1 MLNTYLST
9 LGGFFDRRFIIAYW
23 VPMFLFLAILLL
35 GGAALLYGPGA
46 ALAAWAALDP
56 MMQVLVMLAA
66 LLGITVLAYLL
77 QALTTPL
84 LRFYEGYWPDWLGWL
99 REKAQADQKRRMDAM
114 KGSEDKTHDR
124 ASLQA
129 LHQPGVYRQRYFH
142 YPRSHE
148 MIRATSLGNTLTASE
163 EYPYIVYRIDSILW
177 WPRLTPLLPE
187 DFRKQV
193 DQNFT
198 PLLALINLSFLFTL
212 LAFLGGGLLLFI
224 DIFVISQSPWFF
236 ALVFV
241 GGLLLAKLSYEGA
254 VAQAVNY
261 GTTIRVAF
269 DLYRHSILKQM
280 HIPVPD
286 SLLHERV
293 LWDALNQWVYHF
305 IPPWDS
311 GWPLPKEVYPSGDF
325 YYDFH
330 KEPSPPAKEKLQKIE
345 LDLSGSPTLILRQE
359 GGKDE

>member
-1 MLNTYLST
+1 MLNAYLTT

-23 VPMFLFLAILLL
+23 APMFLFLAILLL
-35 GGAALLYGPGA
+35 GGAAVLVGPGA

-56 MMQVLVMLAA
+56 MMQVLVALAA
-66 LLGITVLAYLL
+66 LLGITVFAYLF

-99 REKAQADQKRRMDAM
+99 RERAQADQKRRWEAL
-114 KGSEDKTHDR
+114 KGSSKDPK
-124 ASLQA
+124 A

-142 YPRSHE
+142 FPRSHD
-148 MIRATSLGNTLTASE
+148 MIRATRLGNTLTASE
-163 EYPYIVYRIDSILW
+163 EYPYQLYRLDAILW

-193 DQNFT
+193 DQQFT
-198 PLLALINLSFLFTL
+198 PLLALVNLSFLFAL
-212 LAFLGGGLLLFI
+212 LAFLGAGLLLVI
-224 DIFVISQSPWFF
+224 DLILMPQSPWLF
-236 ALVFV
+236 ALIFV

-261 GTTIRVAF
+261 GATIRVAF
-269 DLYRHSILKQM
+269 DLYRHEILKQM

-286 SLLHERV
+286 SLRQERM
-293 LWDALNQWVYHF
+293 LWDALNQWGYRT
-305 IPPWDS
+305 IPPWES
-311 GWPLPKEVYPSGDF
+311 GWPLPKEAYPAGDF

-330 KEPSPPAKEKLQKIE
+330 KEPTQPPPEKPQQIE
-345 LDLSGSPTLILRQE
+345 LELRGSPTVTLRQE
-359 GGKDE
+359 EAKHD